1 MHPDTP
7 PACIAQL
14 QEKLLEL
21 EAQNAELRLK
31 AACYDVMANRMH
43 EGFCVLEML
52 ENSDGEMYDYRYILA
67 NDACLLH
74 TAYPKHL
81 GQTARET
88 IPDEVGTWLPRFA
101 EVARYGQPL
110 HFEERLAVTDRWLK
124 LSVHRLEPASQKH
137 VAVVF
142 TGVPAE
148 QVTLDNLQALNKE
161 LSNRVDKEQANNR
174 LLGELVDHSLAN
186 VFAADRNFRLLAI
199 NRTAQDTFKR
209 LRGFVPKVGDY
220 IPQFLSYQPDIRN
233 QLEPVWPRVLAGEAF
248 VETIALGV
256 PQALRHYELRYNP
269 LRDAQQQIQGGYLFA
284 YDITE
289 RVAEQERMREIE
301 NALRQSQKM
310 EAVGQLTGGIS
321 HDFNN
326 LLGSM
331 LAALE
336 VATQRQAECRYP
348 EATRLLAIVRQD
360 AQRATALVRRLLAFS
375 RQQTLTPQTTDVHQ
389 LVAGMHDLIKSS
401 LHEGIDFV
409 DQTLAGQWMI
419 SIDPSQLESALLN
432 LCINSRDA
440 MPSGGT
446 LYICSANTPLGQE
459 QASALG
465 LPPGDYVQICVSDNG
480 AGMPPDVARRA
491 LEPFFTTKPLG
502 QGSGLGLSIVYGFI
516 RQSGGQLQITSD
528 PGNGARVDLYLPK
541 DSDAIEAAPVHPQPA
556 PNKPRHSPRRI
567 MLVVDQVNLRLV
579 IEDVLQELGHDVRT
593 FVDGRSALD
602 AVQAGLQP
610 DLLVTDIG
618 LPGGIDGRQLA
629 AALPAEVAVLYLTG
643 YSADEVG
650 VTPSTHCGVLCKP
663 FTLTSLDQQIENL
676 LASRHP
682 PQ

>member
-7 PACIAQL
+7 PAYIEQL

-21 EAQNAELRLK
+21 EVQNAELSLK
-31 AACYDVMANRMH
+31 AACYDVMAGHMH
-43 EGFCVLEML
+43 EGLCVLELL

-67 NDACLLH
+67 NDACQRH
-74 TAYPKHL
+74 TAHPKQL

-88 IPDEVGTWLPRFA
+88 IPDEIGTWLPRFA
-101 EVARYGQPL
+101 EVARSGQPL

-124 LSVHRLEPASQKH
+124 LSVHRLEPASQKR

-148 QVTLDNLQALNKE
+148 QVTLDNLQALNQE

-186 VFAADRNFRLLAI
+186 VFAADRSFRLLAI

-220 IPQFLSYQPDIRN
+220 IPQFLSRQPDIRN

-348 EATRLLAIVRQD
+348 EATRLLAIARQD
-360 AQRATALVRRLLAFS
+360 AQRAAALVRRLLAFS

-409 DQTLAGQWMI
+409 DQTLAGQWLI
-419 SIDPSQLESALLN
+419 AIDPPQLESALLN

-440 MPSGGT
+440 MPSSGT
-446 LYICSANTPLGQE
+446 LSISGANTPLGQE

-528 PGNGARVDLYLPK
+528 PGYGTRVDLYLPK
-541 DSDAIEAAPVHPQPA
+541 DSDAIEAPPAHPQPA
-556 PNKPRHSPRRI
+556 PNKPRHSPRLI
-567 MLVVDQVNLRLV
+567 MLVEDQVNLRLV

-602 AVQAGLQP
+602 AVQAGLRP

-629 AALPAEVAVLYLTG
+629 AALPAEVAVLYITG
-643 YSADEVG
+643 YSADQVG

-676 LASRHP
+676 LASLHP